1 MSHRAMWIYPW
12 DLADEGI
19 ESVISYL
26 VKDVGINAVALATAY
41 HSVEHLRPRSLG
53 GKFYRSSQAS
63 LYFEP
68 DSSFF
73 LRPNCGRMLVHL
85 SKATL
90 FYTDLWRLV
99 TNMKRKPNRGQFFCT
114 IVTWQL
120 KIQIVLKEMFMGI
133 LCPMLC
139 AQLIQM
145 LEPMLLGYH
154 VIWLQSESRS

>member
-1 MSHRAMWIYPW
+1 
-12 DLADEGI
+12 
-19 ESVISYL
+19 
-26 VKDVGINAVALATAY
+26 
-41 HSVEHLRPRSLG
+41 
-53 GKFYRSSQAS
+53 
-63 LYFEP
+63 
-68 DSSFF
+68 
-73 LRPNCGRMLVHL
+73 
-85 SKATL
+85 
-90 FYTDLWRLV
+90 
-99 TNMKRKPNRGQFFCT
+99 MKRKPNRGQFFCT